1 MHVAGLSCRVMKTE
15 QELHPQHVLLEAW
28 HMLSQ
33 SSLVGSSTACLVS
46 LHPHKAELRAANV
59 GDSGFI
65 IVRRL
70 IAPGQPEGVMG
81 TLDALGSIDALAA
94 ASSSARHSYQA
105 RATCHLRTPLPPLGR
120 AHACRPAVCCTGR

>member
-1 MHVAGLSCRVMKTE
+1 MALAPAQGV
-15 QELHPQHVLLEAW
+15 
-28 HMLSQ
+28 
-33 SSLVGSSTACLVS
+33 VGSSTACLVA
-46 LHPHKAELRAANV
+46 LHPNKAELLAANV

-105 RATCHLRTPLPPLGR
+105 RAACHLHTLLPPQGR
-120 AHACRPAVCCTGR
+120 ARACRPAV